1 MSRRR
6 LHPVPGEGLPLIE
19 GEVLTSV
26 AAAFDPGRLR
36 QARYLAERTKRAIA
50 DQIGVS
56 PAAVG
61 QWESGAT
68 APRPDHIRRLADLL
82 EVPPSFFAAGR
93 RYVRLDAANAHF
105 RSLRSTP
112 AALRA
117 KAIAF
122 TEQVWELAHALE
134 VRVQLPAVDLP
145 GFAGGEVHPGDYA
158 ADPAAAAAEL
168 RRQWQLGDRPIPH
181 LVHTMERHG
190 LIVTYLPFAKA
201 VSKTIDAFS
210 TSHLPRPVVML
221 TPDRSTDV
229 YRHRFTAAHELG
241 HLMLH
246 GDTAPGDPVQ
256 EKEADRFAAELLTPR
271 AAIVP
276 QLPTRLDLQALER
289 LGQTWGVA
297 VETLVYRCHEIGT
310 ISDATYRRA
319 FQRLNQLRHLGLFA
333 REPVTGYPGELPT
346 LLGKAF
352 AVAEEHGLTL
362 PKLADELKITLPR
375 LRELLGQPDTRPE
388 LHLL

>member
-1 MSRRR
+1 MSPRR

-19 GEVLTSV
+19 EQVLTSV

-36 QARYLAERTKRAIA
+36 QARYLAERTKRAIS

-68 APRPDHIRRLADLL
+68 APRPDHISRLADLL
-82 EVPPSFFAAGR
+82 EVPPAFFAAGR

-134 VRVQLPAVDLP
+134 VRVQLPVVDLP

-271 AAIVP
+271 DAIVP
-276 QLPTRLDLQALER
+276 QLPTRLDLHALER

-375 LRELLGQPDTRPE
+375 LRDLLGQPDTRPE
-388 LHLL
+388 LHLV

>member
-1 MSRRR
+1 MTRHR
-6 LHPVPGEGLPLIE
+6 LHPIPGEELPFDDQLLSSIAE
-19 GEVLTSV
+19 
-26 AAAFDPGRLR
+26 AFDPGRLR
-36 QARYLAERTKRAIA
+36 QARALEELTKRAIA
-50 DQIGVS
+50 DKIGVS

-61 QWESGAT
+61 QWESGVAS
-68 APRPDHIRRLADLL
+68 PRPDHVDRLAQALD
-82 EVPPSFFAAGR
+82 VPPAFFAAGR
-93 RYVRLDAANAHF
+93 RYARLDVGDAHF

-122 TEQVWELAHALE
+122 TEQVWEVAHALE
-134 VRVQLPAVDLP
+134 KRVQLPAVDLP
-145 GFAGGEVHPGDYA
+145 GFSGGEVNPGGYA
-158 ADPAAAAAEL
+158 GNAAAAAAEL
-168 RRQWQLGDRPIPH
+168 RRQWQLGDGPIPH
-181 LVHTMERHG
+181 LVNAMERRG
-190 LIVTYLPFAKA
+190 LIVTYLPFARA
-201 VSKTIDAFS
+201 VTKTIDAFS
-210 TSHLPRPVVML
+210 TSHLPRPVVVL

-276 QLPTRLDLQALER
+276 QLPARIDLQALEQ

-297 VETLVYRCHEIGT
+297 VETLIYRCHEVGT
-310 ISDATYRRA
+310 ISDSSYRRA
-319 FQRLNQLRHLGLFA
+319 FQRLNQLRHVGLFGS
-333 REPVTGYPGELPT
+333 ETVEGYPGENPT

-352 AVAEEHGLTL
+352 SVAEQHGLTL
-362 PKLADELKITLPR
+362 HQLANELKLPLPR
-375 LRELLGQPDTRPE
+375 LRTLLGQPESRPN
-388 LHLL
+388 LRLL

>member
-1 MSRRR
+1 M
-6 LHPVPGEGLPLIE
+6 
-19 GEVLTSV
+19 